1 MTRILLAAF
10 AALIALPAFAAL
22 IALPAFAALIALP
35 AFADS
40 IAPRDGWAVYD
51 SAHSYADLV
60 ERVKAEVTAE
70 PGLIVVTEAGPT
82 AAAAARGIAIPG
94 NRVIGVYGPDYAV
107 RAIALSV
114 PAMIEAPI
122 RMYVTEDS
130 DGSATLSYK
139 TPTFVF
145 SPYFEEGGGDLR
157 ALAAELDAKFKA
169 IAERAVR

>member
-1 MTRILLAAF
+1 MTRILLAA
-10 AALIALPAFAAL
+10 LLTLTALPAL
-22 IALPAFAALIALP
+22 
-35 AFADS
+35 ADS

-60 ERVKAEVTAE
+60 DRVKAEVKAE

-82 AAAAARGIAIPG
+82 KAAAARGVAIPG
-94 NRVIGVYGPDYAV
+94 NRVLGVYGPEYAI
-107 RAIALSV
+107 RAIGLSV

-139 TPTFVF
+139 TPSMVF
-145 SPYFEEGGGDLR
+145 GPYFDEGGDDLR
-157 ALAAELDAKFKA
+157 ALAVELDGKFKA
-169 IAERAVR
+169 IAERAAK

>member
-1 MTRILLAAF
+1 MTRILLTIA
-10 AALIALPAFAAL
+10 AALIALPAV
-22 IALPAFAALIALP
+22 
-35 AFADS
+35 ADS
-40 IAPRDGWAVYD
+40 IAPRDGWAVHD

-60 ERVKAEVTAE
+60 DRVKAEVKAE

-82 AAAAARGIAIPG
+82 AAAAARGITIPG
-94 NRVIGVYGPDYAV
+94 NRVIGVYGPDFAI
-107 RAIALSV
+107 RAIGLSV

-139 TPTFVF
+139 TPTMVF
-145 SPYFEEGGGDLR
+145 SPYFDEGGDDLK

-169 IAERAVR
+169 IAERAAK

>member
-10 AALIALPAFAAL
+10 AALIALPAV
-22 IALPAFAALIALP
+22 
-35 AFADS
+35 ADS
-40 IAPRDGWAVYD
+40 IAPRDGWAIHD

-60 ERVKAEVTAE
+60 EKVKAEVKAE

-82 AAAAARGIAIPG
+82 KAAAARGVTIPG

-107 RAIALSV
+107 RAIGLSV

-139 TPTFVF
+139 TPTMVF
-145 SPYFEEGGGDLR
+145 SPYFDEGGDDLK
-157 ALAAELDAKFKA
+157 ALAAELDGKFKA
-169 IAERAVR
+169 IAERAVK